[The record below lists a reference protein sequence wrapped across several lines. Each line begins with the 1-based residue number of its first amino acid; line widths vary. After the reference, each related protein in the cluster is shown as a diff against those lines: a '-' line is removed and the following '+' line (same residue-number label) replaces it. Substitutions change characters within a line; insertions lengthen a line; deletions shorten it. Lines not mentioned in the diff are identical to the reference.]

1 MSTIDFNSLA
11 RTASLSAAPLSLN
24 SGLLAGGSPSPERSP
39 GPMCGLPGAAGEQPP
54 HQEQPVAPRETTAV
68 PLANT
73 PLSNA
78 PLISVAQLHTEAER
92 SRSAGLES
100 AVARAVDRP
109 STPGPMQ
116 PSPSQAET
124 KSASATNVPPGSAP
138 ACAPGIA
145 RHRVREVRR
154 EQGISIKRASQ
165 HLGVSVDEARRQEE
179 PTCDLTLSQLHAWQK
194 LCETPVADLLV
205 EPDCELSAPVLQ
217 RARMVRV
224 MKTVQAIMERTGQ
237 TSVKRLGQTLVNQ
250 LVELMPE
257 LKGVSSWHAVE
268 RRQSCNQN
276 ARILESNY
284 LRPEEE
290 ETRE

>member
-1 MSTIDFNSLA
+1 MTNL
-11 RTASLSAAPLSLN
+11 PL
-24 SGLLAGGSPSPERSP
+24 
-39 GPMCGLPGAAGEQPP
+39 
-54 HQEQPVAPRETTAV
+54 T
-68 PLANT
+68 
-73 PLSNA
+73 NA
-78 PLISVAQLHTEAER
+78 PLINAPLINVAQLHTEAER

-109 STPGPMQ
+109 STPGPTQ
-116 PSPSQAET
+116 PSPAQPSTTQAET
-124 KSASATNVPPGSAP
+124 KSASATNVPSG
-138 ACAPGIA
+138 CAPGIA

-165 HLGVSVDEARRQEE
+165 HLGVSVEEARRQEE